1 MSPVISV
8 VNRLVR
14 VINRESIMD
23 VLRTVP
29 DPEMPI
35 SIVDLGL
42 VENVRVQNSRG
53 DEASVDRTRVEVT
66 MLPTFIGCPAL
77 DMISGDVRAKIGAL
91 PGVSEVS
98 VNWVFDP
105 PWNVDRITTEGRESL
120 KAHGVTV
127 PPPGGGS
134 HLHVPGHDSPQMV
147 KLHTSAVPCPFC
159 GSTSTYLDS
168 PFGPTRCRTIYY
180 CEKCRNSFE
189 HLKRV

>member
-1 MSPVISV
+1 MIT
-8 VNRLVR
+8 
-14 VINRESIMD
+14 RESIMD
-23 VLRTVP
+23 VLRTIP

-42 VENVRVQNSRG
+42 VEHVRVQSG
-53 DEASVDRTRVEVT
+53 ESDEACNNRTRVEIT
-66 MLPTFIGCPAL
+66 MLPTFVGCPAL
-77 DMISGDVRAKIGAL
+77 DMIAGDVRAKLSAM
-91 PGVSEVS
+91 PGVEGVK

-105 PWNVDRITTEGRESL
+105 PWNVDRITAEGRESL

-127 PPPGGGS
+127 PARGG
-134 HLHVPGHDSPQMV
+134 HLHVPGHDSPQTV